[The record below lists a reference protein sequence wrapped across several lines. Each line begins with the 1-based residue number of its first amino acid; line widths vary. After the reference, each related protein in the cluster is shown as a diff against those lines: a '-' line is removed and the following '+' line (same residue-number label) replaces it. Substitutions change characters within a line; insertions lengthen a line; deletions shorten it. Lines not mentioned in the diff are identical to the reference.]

1 MPEQKHSIISSWTMF
16 MFMSMLLSYALLEPC
31 GSGRRPLPAPRMN
44 S

>member
-1 MPEQKHSIISSWTMF
+1 MTEQKQHIIFSWTML
-16 MFMSMLLSYALLEPC
+16 MPMSMLLLRALMEPC